1 MKEEYKKIIYLFLLT
16 ISVYAFSSY
25 ESFAEN
31 LETPFITE
39 SNISVDKEQSFGLNE
54 ASILFS
60 PESSNDEIK
69 TKGLDFAGGNIVC
82 KTSGKDA
89 YCDWVIKVKGD
100 YINVSNVEV
109 ILKKDSDFLNG
120 GCKTYK
126 NYFFNYRL
134 YTPSPL
140 LKIKQVF
147 IICQKVITRHTLEE
161 PSELLQPERTLRW
174 QVTLLFSKSKK
185 SEEKMYELDPRM

>member
-109 ILKKDSDFLNG
+109 ILKKDSDF
-120 GCKTYK
+120 
-126 NYFFNYRL
+126 FNYRL

-161 PSELLQPERTLRW
+161 PSELLQPERILRW